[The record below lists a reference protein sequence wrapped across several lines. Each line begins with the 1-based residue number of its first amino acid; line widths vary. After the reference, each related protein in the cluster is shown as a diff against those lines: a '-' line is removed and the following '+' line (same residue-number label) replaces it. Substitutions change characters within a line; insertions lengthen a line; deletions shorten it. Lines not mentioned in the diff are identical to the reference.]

1 MKRIFS
7 ILLVFCALI
16 QSGCTDIRSRRYCK
30 LLAINGYT
38 KTAQTL
44 CYDEDSTISAS
55 YNSPLLLPDALS
67 QASGWD
73 ISLGHLAILVI
84 QNENLAFLRDLLVA
98 RLIAPTC
105 PVLLTDQPP
114 EIDDNTNISDRLDA
128 AVRTGLIPLR
138 TVGDIVGD
146 LQTSTRTTLLPYLQG
161 DTLRLAV
168 CDESHVLSVISEDA
182 ARGAALL
189 CGRWESCSFV
199 FENTAISLKSCK
211 CHINLAETAAGL
223 SLSVHAQ
230 ISVKSGDF
238 DIAKAI
244 VTKMLTAFLREAVC
258 ANGTDTCN
266 LQEIAAKSN
275 IPMPSAAQLQT
286 AEISVTVQ

>member
-1 MKRIFS
+1 MKRFFS

-16 QSGCTDIRSRRYCK
+16 PSGCTDIRSRRYGK
-30 LLAINGYT
+30 LLAINGCT
-38 KTAQTL
+38 KTAQIL
-44 CYDEDSTISAS
+44 CYDEDSPVSAA
-55 YNSPLLLPDALS
+55 YHSPLLLPDALS

-73 ISLGHLAILVI
+73 ISLGHLAILAI
-84 QNENLAFLRDLLVA
+84 QNENLAFLRDLLAA
-98 RLIAPTC
+98 RLIVPTC
-105 PVLLTDQPP
+105 PVLLTDQSP
-114 EIDDNTNISDRLDA
+114 EIDDNTDISDRLDA

-146 LQTSTRTTLLPYLQG
+146 LQASTRTTLLPYLQG

-182 ARGAALL
+182 ARGATLL
-189 CGRWESCSFV
+189 CGQWENWSFAA
-199 FENTAISLKSCK
+199 ENIAISLKSCK
-211 CHINLAETAAGL
+211 CHINLAESTAGL

-238 DIAKAI
+238 DTAKAI

-275 IPMPSAAQLQT
+275 ISMPSAAQLQT
-286 AEISVTVQ
+286 AGISVTVQ